1 MTEHRRDHDAPKADR
16 AHKKWLAGLVNGLLN
31 LETYNTEIQ
40 EGRPTLTQVTV
51 KCDPDDEQ
59 GVLIVLKGYEGT
71 SWVVAFHRDTT
82 LSAAISGVGNRLR
95 NGSLKWR
102 ADEYADSK

>member
-1 MTEHRRDHDAPKADR
+1 MTEHRRDNDAPRSDR
-16 AHKKWLAGLVNGLLN
+16 AHRKWLDGLARGLLN
-31 LETYNTEIQ
+31 LETYNTDIQ

-59 GVLIVLKGYEGT
+59 GVLIVLKGYEG
-71 SWVVAFHRDTT
+71 SAWVVAFHREGT
-82 LSAAISGVGNRLR
+82 LSAAVAGVGNRLR

-102 ADEYADSK
+102 KDEYANGK